1 MHERLVP
8 VPGKCERLWKV
19 EPARGIAGDIN
30 GVQMLIAAI
39 AANMPTSSTGIHVR
53 AFSCS
58 VPYERQNSHVLPS
71 SA

>member
-1 MHERLVP
+1 MSTGTGANASDV
-8 VPGKCERLWKV
+8 GKSNQR
-19 EPARGIAGDIN
+19 AAIAGDIN

-39 AANMPTSSTGIHVR
+39 AASMPTSSTGIHVR

-58 VPYERQNSHVLPS
+58 VPYERQKSHVLPS

>member
-1 MHERLVP
+1 
-8 VPGKCERLWKV
+8 
-19 EPARGIAGDIN
+19 
-30 GVQMLIAAI
+30 MLIAAI